1 VVSKVLPRL
10 RHLLEEGLA
19 GLRPKSAEQRR
30 HEADVHRAVEQVV
43 DQVNPRLRAVS
54 GYRRRLFPVVEKTLA
69 YAGELAARAPEPLL
83 FDRQRWAQDPRVN
96 ALFGDLEGMRRV
108 LTGPEVRRF
117 LRDRPLG
124 GDCYAMLAS
133 APDLRTQLGME
144 LAGEAVQRD
153 VRQTT
158 LSFSDHQILLAGETE
173 AEVRGRLAAL
183 ATETLVGI
191 AVEDIL
197 LREARITELD
207 DRLRIVR
214 IKARALEARSRGA
227 AFDPAGGTAQLREAA
242 SLRARAGELEQELAG
257 ARAGLEGLED
267 YLDRLIERLARPED
281 RLSLKEVR
289 LRLDRMNI
297 VRAGGTDAD
306 SNEIVFHRVQRGDAP
321 ARVIHLIRFPRS
333 ELLED
338 RERLRGIETYL

>member
-1 VVSKVLPRL
+1 MSKVLPRL

-124 GDCYAMLAS
+124 GDCYAVLAS

-144 LAGEAVQRD
+144 LAGETIRRD

-158 LSFSDHQILLAGETE
+158 LSFADHEVLLPSESE
-173 AEVRGRLAAL
+173 QELRRRLAAL

-227 AFDPAGGTAQLREAA
+227 AFDPAGGSAQLREAA